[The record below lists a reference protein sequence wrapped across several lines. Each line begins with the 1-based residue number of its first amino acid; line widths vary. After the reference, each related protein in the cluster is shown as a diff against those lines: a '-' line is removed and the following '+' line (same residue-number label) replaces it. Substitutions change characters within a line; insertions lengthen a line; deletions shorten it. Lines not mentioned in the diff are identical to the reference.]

1 MKRKNQLLKL
11 WNSEITSIAKRR
23 GCRVYMGKS
32 KSFRA
37 GELVKKIDDE
47 TLRKEICSELF
58 ERDYRLSED

>member
-1 MKRKNQLLKL
+1 
-11 WNSEITSIAKRR
+11 
-23 GCRVYMGKS
+23 MGKS

-37 GELVKKIDDE
+37 GELVKKIDDD